1 MSRMS
6 RIWSFAAAVAVIGA
20 LLVPASSAVASGP
33 VAHKSGAIINY
44 TSTGKLKVGKRIE
57 IKVVCAVNCDVTST
71 TVIKGPGFKT
81 TSSVSGGLTAGVA
94 GGPFFKPNGPLLKAI
109 KADTGKWRLAN
120 TITATDPATG
130 ATDTISHT
138 FKLKR

>member
-6 RIWSFAAAVAVIGA
+6 QIGRVTALVAIAGA
-20 LLVPASSAVASGP
+20 LLLPGSSALAGGP

-44 TSTGKLKVGKRIE
+44 VSTGKLKIGKRIE
-57 IKVVCAVNCDVTST
+57 IKVVCSVNCDATST
-71 TVIKGPGFKT
+71 TVIKGPGYKT
-81 TSSVSGGLTAGVA
+81 TATVAGGLQGGVV
-94 GGPFFKPNGPLLKAI
+94 GGPFFKPNGPLLKSM
-109 KADTGKWRLAN
+109 KAETSKWRFAN
-120 TITATDPATG
+120 TITVTDPATG